1 MATKD
6 PLVLP
11 AGDLRHSVTLL
22 QQQATTDEAGSV
34 VNWVSFA
41 SVRAAIEPVSGM
53 ELIQAGVDATQT
65 YLTLKIR
72 YIPGVTA
79 AMRVQATNGT
89 YVIASVENV
98 LERNR
103 VLKLT
108 CLGVGANQ

>member
-22 QQQATTDEAGSV
+22 QQSATTDEAGSV

-41 SVRAAIEPVSGM
+41 TVRAAIDPVSGM
-53 ELIQAGVDATQT
+53 ELIRSGVDVTQT
-65 YLTLKIR
+65 YITVKIR

-79 AMRVQATNGT
+79 AMRVQAANGT

-103 VLKLT
+103 LLKLT
-108 CLGVGANQ
+108 CVGIGAND